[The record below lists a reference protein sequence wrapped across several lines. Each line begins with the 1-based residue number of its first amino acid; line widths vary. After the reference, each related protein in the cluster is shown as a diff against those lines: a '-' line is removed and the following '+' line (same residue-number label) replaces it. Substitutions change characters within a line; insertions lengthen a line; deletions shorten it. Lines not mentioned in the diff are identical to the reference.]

1 MSTFVERNLPIKDV
15 PRVLAQRVHNL
26 EAAEVDITFDRYM
39 AHSQKGC
46 DFYWG
51 RFYADFFNQTPVS
64 RRDIEVIRLRLAAQ
78 SGCSFCR
85 AYDIASA
92 SACGV
97 TQITIDALVESD
109 RTRSEVTVLDDHDS
123 TLAELTDSI
132 SQFTPIFPVA
142 DSLRRVLQNMYPDE
156 EITEVFMVTGVLAG
170 IGVMSVA
177 AEFVPIECEI

>member
-1 MSTFVERNLPIKDV
+1 VSTFIERSLPIEDV
-15 PRVLAQRVHNL
+15 PPVLAQHVHNL
-26 EAAEVDITFDRYM
+26 EAAGVDTAFHRYM
-39 AHSQKGC
+39 AHSHKTC

-51 RFYADFFNQTPVS
+51 RFYADSFNQTPVS

-97 TQITIDALVESD
+97 AQNTTNALVESVSQPTEIAVIDNYD
-109 RTRSEVTVLDDHDS
+109 R
-123 TLAELTDSI
+123 TLAELADSI

-156 EITEVFMVTGVLAG
+156 EITEVLMVTGVLAG